1 MAAFFVAKADCPPP
15 VPPMMRLG
23 IDCFELAK
31 KGTVGCI
38 YEYLCVCMC
47 GQVSAS
53 SLSNQLKLVDVFES
67 VHVCVSVSVHVCV
80 SASMCVS
87 VHVCVSV
94 SMCVSVHVC
103 VNVSICVSVC
113 LCVC

>member
-67 VHVCVSVSVHVCV
+67 VHVCVS
-80 SASMCVS
+80 ASMCVS